1 MTYLDVCHLFSLLYS
16 HYTEKM
22 RTPVQMLISGE
33 SGWTQLLIA
42 LSFSLLHRLIIFKTK
57 SWKETTSPLPIRAL
71 KSPHICACMQGACMY
86 TRTCILWPNR
96 WVCKEHWAWV
106 SRTSLWS
113 RSVLSVSIHP
123 FILVYFLSCKMR
135 AENAIY
141 THEMQYEHLGGWSST
156 VKGLRT
162 EARGL
167 DHPLPTQLPSS
178 RPLKEP

>member
-1 MTYLDVCHLFSLLYS
+1 
-16 HYTEKM
+16 
-22 RTPVQMLISGE
+22 MLISGE
-33 SGWTQLLIA
+33 SGWIQLLIA
-42 LSFSLLHRLIIFKTK
+42 LSLSLLHRLIIFKTK

-71 KSPHICACMQGACMY
+71 KSAHICARTQGACMH

-156 VKGLRT
+156 MKGLRT

-167 DHPLPTQLPSS
+167 DEMVFSILRFLSKEVGVGDRNCLQGHPLPTQLPSS
-178 RPLKEP
+178 RPLKQP